1 MAENRSKSRL
11 KSVTTENRPKFENL
25 EQRRQRTKTEKCKVQ
40 SHCCLYVFFFFLGG
54 FPFRVFG
61 LRSLS
66 FPQTH
71 KHGCNIDSSRKC
83 YILFRLLA
91 ANIISFIFSVPVN
104 ITDISG

>member
-40 SHCCLYVFFFFLGG
+40 SHCCLYVFFFLGG

-71 KHGCNIDSSRKC
+71 KHGCDIDSSRKC